1 MLEQRRQE
9 PVYTNWLEGYNMS
22 ITGEEKKKFLDMGL
36 AEEAS
41 PENLL
46 RQKLWEVRYTQKG
59 KLTGY
64 DSFMA
69 LWMELGYEQK
79 QMGHFFGKG
88 RAKKKMQKLADS
100 FMFAE
105 GTTEALQEVLF
116 KEYVNLVAV
125 YINLCQKDKNYKS
138 IILGVGTMKEESLLY
153 KIAEDV
159 FATGCGAP
167 ILSGMTAEY
176 ELLMRATK
184 AAFLSAFPQDIG
196 AWNAAEEKFYSK
208 HGLDK
213 K

>member
-9 PVYTNWLEGYNMS
+9 PVYSNWLEGYNMS
-22 ITGEEKKKFLDMGL
+22 TTGEEKKQFLDMGL
-36 AEEAS
+36 AEDAS
-41 PENLL
+41 PENML
-46 RQKLWEVRYTQKG
+46 RKKLWEVRYTQKG
-59 KLTGY
+59 KVTGY

-88 RAKKKMQKLADS
+88 RAKKKMAKLADG

-105 GTTEALQEVLF
+105 GTSESLKDVLF

-125 YINLCQKDKNYKS
+125 YISLCQKDKNYKS
-138 IILGVGTMKEESLLY
+138 IILGVGSMKEESLVY

-159 FATGCGAP
+159 YNTGCGAA
-167 ILSGMTAEY
+167 ILCGMTAEY

-184 AAFLSAFPQDIG
+184 AAFLASFPQDIG
-196 AWNAAEEKFYSK
+196 IWNSAEDKFRKK
-208 HGLDK
+208 HGME
-213 K
+213 

>member
-46 RQKLWEVRYTQKG
+46 RKKLWEVRYTQKG

-79 QMGHFFGKG
+79 QMGHFFFKG
-88 RAKKKMQKLADS
+88 RTKKKMIKLADG
-100 FMFAE
+100 FMFSE
-105 GTTEALQEVLF
+105 GTSEPLQDVLF

-125 YINLCQKDKNYKS
+125 YISLCQKDKNYKS
-138 IILGVGTMKEESLLY
+138 IVLGVGTMKEESLLY

-159 FATGCGAP
+159 YNTGCGAA
-167 ILSGMTAEY
+167 ILSGMTEQY

-184 AAFLSAFPQDIG
+184 SAFLDAFPQDIG
-196 AWNAAEEKFYSK
+196 VWNAAEEKFRKK
-208 HGLDK
+208 HGLE
-213 K
+213 

>member
-22 ITGEEKKKFLDMGL
+22 ITGAEKKKFLDIAL
-36 AEEAS
+36 EQEES

-46 RQKLWEVRYTQKG
+46 RKKLWEVRYTQKG

-88 RAKKKMQKLADS
+88 RAKKKMKKLAEG
-100 FMFAE
+100 FMFSE

-116 KEYVNLVAV
+116 KEYVNLVSV
-125 YINLCQKDKNYKS
+125 YIDLCQKDKTYKS
-138 IILGVGTMKEESLLY
+138 IILGVGTMKEDSLLY

-167 ILSGMTAEY
+167 LLVDMTAEY
-176 ELLMRATK
+176 EPLMRATK

-196 AWNAAEEKFYSK
+196 AWNAAEDKFCKK
-208 HGLDK
+208 HGLEEK
-213 K
+213 